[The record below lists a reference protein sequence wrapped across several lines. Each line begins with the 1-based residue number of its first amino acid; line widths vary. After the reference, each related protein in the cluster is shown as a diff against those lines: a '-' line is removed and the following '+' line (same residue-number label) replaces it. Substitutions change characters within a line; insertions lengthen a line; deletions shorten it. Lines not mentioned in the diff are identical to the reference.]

1 MKRLNGDK
9 KKIGQGGRFYFLT
22 MITGEFVGCI
32 DPIHRGEIRIF
43 CIFVLIEKCGYVVI
57 SLQGEVSVRLTERSW
72 QSRNLGIPWKMI

>member
-32 DPIHRGEIRIF
+32 DPMHRGKIQF
-43 CIFVLIEKCGYVVI
+43 FAFL
-57 SLQGEVSVRLTERSW
+57 S
-72 QSRNLGIPWKMI
+72 